1 MNIKNKNYINNE
13 WIDAKSGNTF
23 EVENPFT
30 EDIIAKVPYSKAED
44 VDNAVLAAKS
54 AWKNWKTLGSLDMRD
69 LLREVAVKSRKHDR
83 EIAEIIVAESG
94 KALIEC
100 LDEIEWIASIF
111 EYYSEIGRDQK
122 GRVVAPVASRSM
134 SMVVKEAYGV
144 VGCIVPWNYPLLLM
158 AWKVAPALAAGNTL
172 VIKPSEYTPLSIMRW
187 LEVACDHLPRGT
199 VNMITGDGVTGSYL
213 VEHSETRVIAFT
225 GSVDTGK
232 KIAIMAAKQL
242 KKTSLELG
250 GNDPIIICDDVDIN
264 IAARGTT
271 WGGFLNAGQVCT
283 SLERVYVMDNIA
295 DDFIEAVVEQAKKVR
310 LGDPM
315 NSKTDMGPMCS
326 IDALSKVEGKV
337 TRAKKE
343 GARLLIGGSR
353 SSKFEKGY
361 FYQPTVFD
369 KIESHME
376 MMNIETFGPIIPIQK
391 VKNLDEAIAL
401 ANDSQYG
408 LGCNIYTND
417 MEKALTAAEDIKA
430 GSFWINDPLT
440 DNEAAPFGGM
450 KMSGGGR
457 ELGIEG
463 LDEFRESKHILID
476 YKIRD
481 KDYWFPYDLDE
492 GRKT

>member
-69 LLREVAVKSRKHDR
+69 LLREVAVKSRKHER

-232 KIAIMAAKQL
+232 KIAIMAARQL

>member
-1 MNIKNKNYINNE
+1 MKIKNKNYINNE
-13 WIDAKSGNTF
+13 WVDANSGDTFDVENTF
-23 EVENPFT
+23 T
-30 EDIIAKVPYSKAED
+30 EEIIAKVPYSKEED
-44 VDNAVLAAKS
+44 VNNAVLAAKS
-54 AWKNWKTLGSLDMRD
+54 AWKNWKILGSLDMRD

-94 KALIEC
+94 KPLIEC

-134 SMVVKEAYGV
+134 SMVVKEPYGV

-187 LEVACDHLPRGT
+187 LEVGCDHLPQGT

-213 VEHSETRVIAFT
+213 VEHSETRAIAFT

-232 KIAIMAAKQL
+232 KIAIMAARQL

-337 TRAKKE
+337 TRAKEE

>member
-1 MNIKNKNYINNE
+1 MKNKNYINNQ
-13 WIDAKSGNTF
+13 WVDSVDGKTF
-23 EVENPFT
+23 EVENPYT
-30 EDIIAKVPYSKAED
+30 EKIIAQVPFSQKND
-44 VDNAVLAAKS
+44 VNNAVMAAES
-54 AWKNWKTLGSLDMRD
+54 AWQNWKNIGSLDMRD
-69 LLREVAVKSRKHDR
+69 ILREVAVKSRKNDR

-94 KALIEC
+94 KPLIEC
-100 LDEIEWIASIF
+100 LDEVEWIASIF

-122 GRVVAPVASRSM
+122 GRVVAPVTSRSM
-134 SMVVKEAYGV
+134 SMVIKEPYGV

-158 AWKVAPALAAGNTL
+158 AWKVAPALAAGNTV
-172 VIKPSEYTPLSIMRW
+172 VIKPSENTPLSIMRW
-187 LEVACDHLPRGT
+187 LEVACDHLPIGII
-199 VNMITGDGVTGSYL
+199 NMITGDGLTGSYL
-213 VEHSETRVIAFT
+213 VEHPVTRVIAFT
-225 GSVDTGK
+225 GSVDTGI
-232 KIAIMAAKQL
+232 KIAKMAAEQL

-250 GNDPIIICDDVDIN
+250 GNDPIIICDDVDLE

-271 WGGFLNAGQVCT
+271 WGGLLNAGQVCT
-283 SLERVYVMDNIA
+283 SLERVFVMDNIA
-295 DDFIEAVVEQAKKVR
+295 DNFIEAVVEEAKKVR

-315 NSKTDMGPMCS
+315 KGKTDMGPMS
-326 IDALSKVEGKV
+326 SLEALKKVENKV
-337 TRAKKE
+337 KRAKSE
-343 GARLLIGGSR
+343 GARLLTGGSR
-353 SSKFEKGY
+353 PQDFDKGY
-361 FYQPTVFD
+361 FYSPTVFD

-376 MMNIETFGPIIPIQK
+376 MMNIETFGPVIPIQK
-391 VKNLDEAIAL
+391 VKDLTEAINL
-401 ANDSQYG
+401 ANSSDYG

-463 LDEFRESKHILID
+463 LDEFREPKHILID

>member
-1 MNIKNKNYINNE
+1 MKNKNYINNQ
-13 WIDAKSGNTF
+13 WVDSVDGKTF
-23 EVENPFT
+23 EVENPYT
-30 EDIIAKVPYSKAED
+30 EKIIAQVPFSQKND
-44 VDNAVLAAKS
+44 VNNAVMAAES
-54 AWKNWKTLGSLDMRD
+54 AWQNWKNIGSLDMRD
-69 LLREVAVKSRKHDR
+69 FLREVAVKSRKNDR

-94 KALIEC
+94 KPLIEC
-100 LDEIEWIASIF
+100 LDEVEWIASIF

-122 GRVVAPVASRSM
+122 GRVVAPVTSRSM
-134 SMVVKEAYGV
+134 SMVIKEPYGV

-158 AWKVAPALAAGNTL
+158 AWKVAPALAAGNTV
-172 VIKPSEYTPLSIMRW
+172 VIKPSENTPLSIMRW
-187 LEVACDHLPRGT
+187 LEVACDHLPIGII
-199 VNMITGDGVTGSYL
+199 NMITGDGLTGSYL
-213 VEHSETRVIAFT
+213 VEHPVTRVIAFT
-225 GSVDTGK
+225 GSVDTGI
-232 KIAIMAAKQL
+232 KIAKMAAEQL

-250 GNDPIIICDDVDIN
+250 GNDPIIICDDVDLE

-271 WGGFLNAGQVCT
+271 WGGLLNAGQVCT
-283 SLERVYVMDNIA
+283 SLERVFVMDNIA
-295 DDFIEAVVEQAKKVR
+295 DNFIEAVVEEAKKVR

-315 NSKTDMGPMCS
+315 KGKTDMGPMS
-326 IDALSKVEGKV
+326 SLEALKKVENKV
-337 TRAKKE
+337 KRAKSE
-343 GARLLIGGSR
+343 GARLLTGGLR
-353 SSKFEKGY
+353 PQDFDKGY
-361 FYQPTVFD
+361 FYSPTVFD
-369 KIESHME
+369 RIESHME
-376 MMNIETFGPIIPIQK
+376 MMNIETFGPVIPIQK
-391 VKNLDEAIAL
+391 VKDLTEAINL
-401 ANDSQYG
+401 ANSSDYG

-463 LDEFRESKHILID
+463 LDEFREPKHILID

>member
-1 MNIKNKNYINNE
+1 
-13 WIDAKSGNTF
+13 
-23 EVENPFT
+23 
-30 EDIIAKVPYSKAED
+30 
-44 VDNAVLAAKS
+44 
-54 AWKNWKTLGSLDMRD
+54 MRD
-69 LLREVAVKSRKHDR
+69 LLREVAVKSRINNR

-94 KALIEC
+94 KPLIEC
-100 LDEIEWIASIF
+100 LDEVEWISSIF

-122 GRVVAPVASRSM
+122 GRVVAPVTSRSI
-134 SMVVKEAYGV
+134 SMVIKESYGV

-158 AWKVAPALAAGNTL
+158 AWKVAPALASGNTV

-187 LEVACDHLPRGT
+187 LQVACDHLPTGII
-199 VNMITGDGVTGSYL
+199 NMITGDGVTGSYL
-213 VEHSETRVIAFT
+213 VEHPDTRVIAFT

-232 KIAIMAAKQL
+232 KIAMMAAKQL

-250 GNDPIIICDDVDIN
+250 GNDPIIICDDVDLE

-271 WGGFLNAGQVCT
+271 WGGLLNAGQVCT
-283 SLERVYVMDNIA
+283 SLERVFVMNNIA
-295 DDFIEAVVEQAKKVR
+295 DDFIEAVVEEAKKVR

-315 NSKTDMGPMCS
+315 NGKTDMGPMS
-326 IDALSKVEGKV
+326 SQEALKKVENKV
-337 TRAKKE
+337 QRAKAE

-353 SSKFEKGY
+353 PKEFENGY
-361 FYQPTVFD
+361 FYSPTVFD
-369 KIESHME
+369 KIDSNME
-376 MMNIETFGPIIPIQK
+376 MMNIETFGPVIPIQK
-391 VKNLDEAIAL
+391 VNNLTEAINL
-401 ANDSQYG
+401 ANDSEYG

-463 LDEFRESKHILID
+463 LDEFREPKHILID

-481 KDYWFPYDLDE
+481 KDYWFPYDLEE

>member
-13 WIDAKSGNTF
+13 WVDARSGNTF

-232 KIAIMAAKQL
+232 KIAIMAARQL

-315 NSKTDMGPMCS
+315 NGKTDMGPMCS

>member
-1 MNIKNKNYINNE
+1 MINKNYINNQWVDSIE
-13 WIDAKSGNTF
+13 GDLF

-30 EDIIAKVPYSKAED
+30 EKVITKVPYSKEKD
-44 VDNAVLAAKS
+44 VDNAVKSAKL
-54 AWKNWKTLGSLDMRD
+54 AWKNWKSCGSLDMRD
-69 LLREVAVKSRKHDR
+69 FLREVAVKSRINNR

-94 KALIEC
+94 KPLIEC
-100 LDEIEWIASIF
+100 LDEVEWISSIF

-122 GRVVAPVASRSM
+122 GRVVAPVTSRSI
-134 SMVVKEAYGV
+134 SMVIKESYGV

-158 AWKVAPALAAGNTL
+158 AWKVAPALASGNTV

-187 LEVACDHLPRGT
+187 LQVACDHLPTGII
-199 VNMITGDGVTGSYL
+199 NMVTGDGVTGSYL
-213 VEHSETRVIAFT
+213 VEHPDTRVIAFT

-232 KIAIMAAKQL
+232 KIAMMAAKQL

-250 GNDPIIICDDVDIN
+250 GNDPIIICDDVDLE

-271 WGGFLNAGQVCT
+271 WGGLLNAGQVCT
-283 SLERVYVMDNIA
+283 SLERVFVMNNIA
-295 DDFIEAVVEQAKKVR
+295 DDFIEAVVEEAKKVR

-315 NSKTDMGPMCS
+315 NGKTDMGPMS
-326 IDALSKVEGKV
+326 SQEALKKVENKV
-337 TRAKKE
+337 QRAKAE

-353 SSKFEKGY
+353 PKEFENGY
-361 FYQPTVFD
+361 FYSPTVFD
-369 KIESHME
+369 KIDSNME
-376 MMNIETFGPIIPIQK
+376 MMNIETFGPVIPIQK
-391 VKNLDEAIAL
+391 VKNLTEAINL
-401 ANDSQYG
+401 ANDSKYG

-463 LDEFRESKHILID
+463 LDEFREPKHILID

-481 KDYWFPYDLDE
+481 KDYWFPYNLEE

>member
-1 MNIKNKNYINNE
+1 MKNKNYINNQ
-13 WIDAKSGNTF
+13 WVDSVDGKTF
-23 EVENPFT
+23 EVENPYT
-30 EDIIAKVPYSKAED
+30 EKIIAQVPFSQKND
-44 VDNAVLAAKS
+44 VNNAVMAAES
-54 AWKNWKTLGSLDMRD
+54 AWQNWKNIGSLDMRD
-69 LLREVAVKSRKHDR
+69 LLREVAVKSRKNDR

-94 KALIEC
+94 KPLIEC
-100 LDEIEWIASIF
+100 LDEVEWIASIF

-122 GRVVAPVASRSM
+122 GRVVAPVTSRSM
-134 SMVVKEAYGV
+134 SMVIKEPYGV

-158 AWKVAPALAAGNTL
+158 AWKVAPALAAGNTV
-172 VIKPSEYTPLSIMRW
+172 VIKPSENTPLSIMRW
-187 LEVACDHLPRGT
+187 LEVACDHLPIGII
-199 VNMITGDGVTGSYL
+199 NMITGDGYTGSYL
-213 VEHSETRVIAFT
+213 VEHPVTRVIAFT
-225 GSVDTGK
+225 GSVDTGI
-232 KIAIMAAKQL
+232 KIAKMAAEQL

-250 GNDPIIICDDVDIN
+250 GNDPIIICDDVDLE

-271 WGGFLNAGQVCT
+271 WGGLLNAGQVCT
-283 SLERVYVMDNIA
+283 SLERVFVMDNIA
-295 DDFIEAVVEQAKKVR
+295 DNFIEAVVEEAKKVR

-315 NSKTDMGPMCS
+315 KGKTDMGPMS
-326 IDALSKVEGKV
+326 SLEALKKVENKV
-337 TRAKKE
+337 KRAKSE
-343 GARLLIGGSR
+343 GARLLTGGLR
-353 SSKFEKGY
+353 PQDFDKGY
-361 FYQPTVFD
+361 FYSPTVFD
-369 KIESHME
+369 RIESHME
-376 MMNIETFGPIIPIQK
+376 MMNIETFGPVIPIQK
-391 VKNLDEAIAL
+391 VKDLTEAINL
-401 ANDSQYG
+401 ANTSDYG

-463 LDEFRESKHILID
+463 LDEFREPKHILID

>member
-1 MNIKNKNYINNE
+1 MKNKNYINNQ
-13 WIDAKSGNTF
+13 WVDSVDGKTF
-23 EVENPFT
+23 EVENPYT
-30 EDIIAKVPYSKAED
+30 EKIIAQVPFSQKND
-44 VDNAVLAAKS
+44 VNNAVMAAES
-54 AWKNWKTLGSLDMRD
+54 AWQNWKNIGSLDMRD
-69 LLREVAVKSRKHDR
+69 ILREVAVKSRKNDR

-94 KALIEC
+94 KPLIEC
-100 LDEIEWIASIF
+100 LDEVEWIASIF

-122 GRVVAPVASRSM
+122 GRVVAPVTSRSM
-134 SMVVKEAYGV
+134 SMVIKEPYGV

-158 AWKVAPALAAGNTL
+158 AWKVAPALAAGNTV
-172 VIKPSEYTPLSIMRW
+172 VIKPSENTPLSIMRW
-187 LEVACDHLPRGT
+187 LEVACDHLPIGII
-199 VNMITGDGVTGSYL
+199 NMITGDGLTGSYL
-213 VEHSETRVIAFT
+213 VEHPVTRVIAFT
-225 GSVDTGK
+225 GSVDTGI
-232 KIAIMAAKQL
+232 KIAKMAAEQL

-250 GNDPIIICDDVDIN
+250 GNDPIIICDDVDLE

-271 WGGFLNAGQVCT
+271 WGGLLNAGQVCT
-283 SLERVYVMDNIA
+283 SLERVFVMDNIA
-295 DDFIEAVVEQAKKVR
+295 DNFIEAVVEEAKKVR

-315 NSKTDMGPMCS
+315 KGKTDMGPMS
-326 IDALSKVEGKV
+326 SLEALKKVENKV
-337 TRAKKE
+337 KRAKSE
-343 GARLLIGGSR
+343 GARLLTGGLR
-353 SSKFEKGY
+353 PLDFDKGY
-361 FYQPTVFD
+361 FYSPTVFD
-369 KIESHME
+369 RIESHME
-376 MMNIETFGPIIPIQK
+376 MMNIETFGPVIPIQK
-391 VKNLDEAIAL
+391 VKDLTEAINL
-401 ANDSQYG
+401 ANSSDYG

-463 LDEFRESKHILID
+463 LDEFREPKHILID

>member
-1 MNIKNKNYINNE
+1 MKNKNYINNQ
-13 WIDAKSGNTF
+13 WVDSVDGKTF
-23 EVENPFT
+23 EVENPYT
-30 EDIIAKVPYSKAED
+30 EKIIAQVPFSQKND
-44 VDNAVLAAKS
+44 VNNAVMAAES
-54 AWKNWKTLGSLDMRD
+54 AWQNWKNIGSLDMRD
-69 LLREVAVKSRKHDR
+69 FLREVAVKSRKNDR

-94 KALIEC
+94 KPLIEC
-100 LDEIEWIASIF
+100 LDEVEWIASIF

-122 GRVVAPVASRSM
+122 GRVVAPVTSRSM
-134 SMVVKEAYGV
+134 SMVIKEPYGV

-158 AWKVAPALAAGNTL
+158 AWKVAPALAAGNTV
-172 VIKPSEYTPLSIMRW
+172 VIKPSENTPLSIMRW
-187 LEVACDHLPRGT
+187 LEVACDHLPIGII
-199 VNMITGDGVTGSYL
+199 NMITGDGLTGSYL
-213 VEHSETRVIAFT
+213 VEHPVTRVIAFT
-225 GSVDTGK
+225 GSVDTGI
-232 KIAIMAAKQL
+232 KIAKMAAKQL

-250 GNDPIIICDDVDIN
+250 GNDPIIICDDVDLE

-271 WGGFLNAGQVCT
+271 WGGLLNAGQVCT
-283 SLERVYVMDNIA
+283 SLERVFVMDNIA
-295 DDFIEAVVEQAKKVR
+295 DNFIEAVVEEAKKVR

-315 NSKTDMGPMCS
+315 KGKTDMGPMS
-326 IDALSKVEGKV
+326 SLEALKKVENKV
-337 TRAKKE
+337 KRAKSE
-343 GARLLIGGSR
+343 GARLLTGGLR
-353 SSKFEKGY
+353 PQDFDKGY
-361 FYQPTVFD
+361 FFSPTVFD
-369 KIESHME
+369 RIESHME
-376 MMNIETFGPIIPIQK
+376 MMNIETFGPVIPIQK
-391 VKNLDEAIAL
+391 VKDLTEAINL
-401 ANDSQYG
+401 ANSSDYG

-463 LDEFRESKHILID
+463 LDEFREPKHILID